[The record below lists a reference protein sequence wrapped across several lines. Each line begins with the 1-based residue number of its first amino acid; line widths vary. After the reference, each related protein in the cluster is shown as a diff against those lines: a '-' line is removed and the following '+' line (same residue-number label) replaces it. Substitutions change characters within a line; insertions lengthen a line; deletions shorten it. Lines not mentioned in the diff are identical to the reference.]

1 MERIKCEEAIRDNEK
16 GEMVEIVQALLNI
29 MSRRLDHTGENALD
43 KENINSYNNREN
55 NKNVK
60 ESSPETDQEE
70 HYSLKE
76 IRKFIENLKK
86 VKKNKKIEDEN
97 DKLLRKLAQLKKKI
111 DNKLENTKAIA
122 DIIVKKREVV

>member
-1 MERIKCEEAIRDNEK
+1 MERIKCEEAIRDGEK

-29 MSRRLDHTGENALD
+29 MSRRLDHTGENAVD
-43 KENINSYNNREN
+43 KENINSYNNREIN
-55 NKNVK
+55 GKAK
-60 ESSPETDQEE
+60 ESSPEVDQEE

>member
-29 MSRRLDHTGENALD
+29 MSRRLDHTGGDALD
-43 KENINSYNNREN
+43 KENINSYNNQN